1 MAGDSLVMRQR
12 TFWRLEARRAPP
24 GVRRV
29 RSCSANR
36 RRRVRISRR
45 VRPGIASILREAR
58 TLQARLTSVLNV
70 YARPE
75 TAGGASLAGDVYA
88 EGAAA
93 GDPRILAD
101 ALGDVAD
108 GVGRLRAQL
117 EAITEPRPTRALPG
131 TAEKVAV
138 MRQRFE
144 RFESLHSTKD
154 ARRDG

>member
-1 MAGDSLVMRQR
+1 M
-12 TFWRLEARRAPP
+12 
-24 GVRRV
+24 
-29 RSCSANR
+29 
-36 RRRVRISRR
+36 
-45 VRPGIASILREAR
+45 RPGIASILREAR

-131 TAEKVAV
+131 TPEKVAV
-138 MRQRFE
+138 MRSRFE